1 MRARVGRVR
10 GWRVRLAGRESER
23 RARQGKAAQASRHGS
38 RVQWIGWLAGWL
50 AGGRV
55 RKGKVVVRGRE
66 CKQADRQAG
75 KQESQARPDSAAV
88 VRQLGSHACRLTSKG
103 RRRREERLL
112 ARNKVGVPRGW

>member
-23 RARQGKAAQASRHGS
+23 RARPGKAAQADTAAECSGLA
-38 RVQWIGWLAGWL
+38 GWLAGWL

-55 RKGKVVVRGRE
+55 RKGKVVRGRE

-88 VRQLGSHACRLTSKG
+88 VSQLGSHACRLTSKG

>member
-1 MRARVGRVR
+1 MRVR
-10 GWRVRLAGRESER
+10 GEQGQ
-23 RARQGKAAQASRHGS
+23 ARQRKQTRQQSA
-38 RVQWIGWLAGWL
+38 VDWL

-55 RKGKVVVRGRE
+55 RKGKVVRGRE

-88 VRQLGSHACRLTSKG
+88 VSQLGSHACRLTSKG

>member
-1 MRARVGRVR
+1 MRVR
-10 GWRVRLAGRESER
+10 GE
-23 RARQGKAAQASRHGS
+23 QGKARQRKQTRQQSA
-38 RVQWIGWLAGWL
+38 VDWLVGWLAGWL

-55 RKGKVVVRGRE
+55 RKGKEVRGRE

-88 VRQLGSHACRLTSKG
+88 VSQLGSHACRLTAKE